1 MEKQRILLVEDNAQ
15 FRENFA
21 RALERALAAEPL
33 DVTFVEVGSLAEARE
48 RLREGG
54 LDAALIDVRLPDGDG
69 LDLVRELNDGAAGRI
84 PTLVLTA
91 YLDHT
96 SAIGCPGDRRGCE
109 GCSLQGGFGTGDH
122 RGNKE
127 ADRQRTLGGLKHRT
141 GAVRTP
147 RTRLTATRVN
157 KPRARRS
164 WKPRSREPRLYPTR
178 YFTGRTIMTGQ

>member
-1 MEKQRILLVEDNAQ
+1 MEKRLLLVEDNAQ

-91 YLDHT
+91 YLDHKVAARAMDAGAKGALSKVVSVPETTEAIKRLAT
-96 SAIGCPGDRRGCE
+96 S
-109 GCSLQGGFGTGDH
+109 GG
-122 RGNKE
+122 
-127 ADRQRTLGGLKHRT
+127 
-141 GAVRTP
+141 
-147 RTRLTATRVN
+147 
-157 KPRARRS
+157 
-164 WKPRSREPRLYPTR
+164 
-178 YFTGRTIMTGQ
+178 